1 MNAKNAPF
9 MLDRRELLKAGGAL
23 VVGFN
28 FLPIAARA
36 QAPRPPGPDLQQ
48 VDSWIAIHADNT
60 ATIYIGFAELGQGCS
75 TALLQVAAD
84 ELDLGMDQVGTVG
97 LATDVTPNQGGTY
110 SSRAI
115 RFGQPQVQRAAAEAR
130 QHLLALASQRL
141 QVPVAQLRVE
151 NGVVG
156 SGADTATF
164 TTYGELIG
172 DRRFNLAFTGTAPLK
187 TPAQYKLVAQPVR
200 RKDIPLKAAG
210 TYRYMQHQRLPGM
223 LHGRIVRP
231 RGQGAYRDGVQVV
244 SVNAASI
251 GGILGARVLRKG
263 NFVGVVA
270 EREWDA
276 VRAAQQL
283 EVEWMQPASLPG
295 SAGLYAQM
303 AAAPTTDRIAREYGD
318 VAVYANAPVKT
329 EFAANLPYQ
338 AHVPF
343 APNCALADVGADS
356 ALVLCSTQD
365 IYGTRNNIAG
375 LLGLDAAQ
383 VRVQYVEGAGTFGHS
398 CWDDAAQAA
407 AIMSQLAGQPV
418 RVQFMRWDEHG
429 WDTYGPA
436 HIGKVK
442 AAAGSDGKLLSYE
455 YEGWQHHWSLIE
467 TTLQTANGV
476 AAAEWPAMAAQ
487 QINPLVLGGQYR
499 IPNIRLLNHHIDG
512 RDYLKGAWLRS
523 PLDLAMAFVSEQAI
537 DDLAYQLGIDPFE
550 FRRSNILDERWLGVL
565 EGAAS
570 AADWQPRRAG
580 AASMGS
586 NEDIVPG
593 RGIGLGTHL
602 ASWGGAVAEIEV
614 NRRTG
619 AVRIVHL
626 YGAIDAGL
634 VVNPSNVENQIVGQL
649 VQTASRML
657 HEQVTFNTTNV
668 TSLDWNSYPI
678 LRFADCPAVTPVI
691 VQRLNEAPLGAGEE
705 VMAAAAAAIANAF
718 FDATRRRMRTFP
730 FTPERVL
737 AALA

>member
-1 MNAKNAPF
+1 
-9 MLDRRELLKAGGAL
+9 
-23 VVGFN
+23 
-28 FLPIAARA
+28 
-36 QAPRPPGPDLQQ
+36 
-48 VDSWIAIHADNT
+48 
-60 ATIYIGFAELGQGCS
+60 
-75 TALLQVAAD
+75 
-84 ELDLGMDQVGTVG
+84 
-97 LATDVTPNQGGTY
+97 
-110 SSRAI
+110 
-115 RFGQPQVQRAAAEAR
+115 
-130 QHLLALASQRL
+130 
-141 QVPVAQLRVE
+141 
-151 NGVVG
+151 
-156 SGADTATF
+156 
-164 TTYGELIG
+164 
-172 DRRFNLAFTGTAPLK
+172 
-187 TPAQYKLVAQPVR
+187 
-200 RKDIPLKAAG
+200 
-210 TYRYMQHQRLPGM
+210 
-223 LHGRIVRP
+223 
-231 RGQGAYRDGVQVV
+231 
-244 SVNAASI
+244 
-251 GGILGARVLRKG
+251 
-263 NFVGVVA
+263 
-270 EREWDA
+270 
-276 VRAAQQL
+276 
-283 EVEWMQPASLPG
+283 
-295 SAGLYAQM
+295 
-303 AAAPTTDRIAREYGD
+303 
-318 VAVYANAPVKT
+318 
-329 EFAANLPYQ
+329 
-338 AHVPF
+338 
-343 APNCALADVGADS
+343 
-356 ALVLCSTQD
+356 
-365 IYGTRNNIAG
+365 
-375 LLGLDAAQ
+375 
-383 VRVQYVEGAGTFGHS
+383 
-398 CWDDAAQAA
+398 
-407 AIMSQLAGQPV
+407 
-418 RVQFMRWDEHG
+418 
-429 WDTYGPA
+429 
-436 HIGKVK
+436 VK

-586 NEDIVPG
+586 DEDIVPG

-718 FDATRRRMRTFP
+718 FDATGRRMRTFP